1 MGEYARYYTLERFG
15 VDIGDDDDR
24 PPKPKKDWKWSCK
37 ICGKPLG
44 SEVAN
49 RNHMRDKHAI
59 AKAEKENQP

>member
-24 PPKPKKDWKWSCK
+24 SHKPKKDWKWSCK
-37 ICGKPLG
+37 ICDKRLG

-49 RNHMRDKHAI
+49 RDHMRDKHAI
-59 AKAEKENQP
+59 TKAEGSA